1 MNVNKKLGRFKQW
14 AGERMGGE
22 AKTSV
27 SDDFKSLEVE
37 MNLRHEGMERL
48 QKSMTTY
55 VKTLSKRNEGDDKEK
70 SLPVTYLG
78 STMVRHGEDFE
89 DDSEFGQC
97 LISMG
102 RTNERVGR
110 IQETYVAQATSSWL
124 ESLERS
130 LAQMKD
136 YQAARKKLENRRLAY
151 DTSLAKMQKA
161 KREDFRVEEELRI
174 QKAKYEE
181 TSEDVYR
188 RMQDIKEAEADSI
201 TDLGA
206 FLDAELKYYDR
217 CRDVLLQLKE
227 AWPAG
232 QGEPSDRDNC
242 SNPRSRSN
250 TAHTFADRYK
260 EDEPPMLPPE
270 RPSIRSSRTASSH
283 VLSDSPHREA
293 QDVDYGYS
301 RPSIH
306 RTNTFEGPSQ
316 LHRDASPIPL
326 GRTARVPSDSL
337 TVRTQRSQL
346 RPAVRMPSGNE
357 GPTEPSDESV
367 VYSSPDRS
375 YDERSASPAT
385 SYGSAPSR
393 TASYSTLNAATTN
406 GKKQAPPPPPSR
418 AKKPP
423 PPPPPM
429 KRSALSTNNVSTL
442 PALTQGQP
450 FIPPNFTKA
459 QMMETYTKLQQ
470 MQKQGVRQDDPEFI
484 KTVNIMQAA
493 RQQAALTNQR
503 KAAQQQQQQQQAQQ
517 QQQQQQ
523 AQQHPLAKAQESV
536 NGVNGNTTNGVP
548 PAVPSGQ
555 TSSASPPAT
564 DAAANVSTGAAALPT
579 KPQAAPSN
587 NFSTEQMQTLRNQI
601 LAFKL
606 LSKNLP
612 IPPNVQQ
619 QLFATQ
625 PNKRRP
631 SIPQA
636 VAAAGQVLEE
646 VRASQ
651 TQVTEKHGPH
661 APAPPH
667 FYKSFV
673 PPRNKIERFISY
685 ADHGPK
691 VASLWVPSLLPPG
704 VDVDRV
710 REDRERVIYNRI
722 QARKTELEN
731 LKVNLGSW
739 DTTKSDTPK
748 PDDSLKLKALIE
760 YKMLTLLPKQRA
772 LRQQISRE
780 MLHYD
785 NLAQTANRSMYR
797 RVKKQSLR
805 EARLTE
811 KLEKQQRD
819 VRETKEK
826 KKHIDHLQAI
836 ARHREEIEQNARA
849 QKARVQKLGRLM
861 QQQHQQIEKE
871 EQKRVERTAKQRL
884 QALKANDEETYL
896 KLLGQAKDSRISHL
910 LKQTDGFLKHLAA
923 SVKQQQ
929 RNSAEHYGD
938 ANMPEDDVSASDD
951 DEPDAPKVDY
961 YEVAH
966 KIKEEIKVQPG
977 LLIGGTLKEYQ
988 VKGLQW
994 MISLYNNNLNGIL
1007 ADEMG
1012 LGKTIQTISLL
1023 TYLIEKKKQ
1032 NGPFLVI
1039 VPLSTLTNWNLEFEK
1054 WAPSIAR
1061 IVYKGNPAQRKTQ
1074 QGQIRY
1080 GHFQVLLTTY
1090 EYIIKDRPILSK
1102 IKWVHMIV
1110 DEGHRMKNANS
1121 KLSLTLTQYYHTRF
1135 RLILTGTP
1143 LQNNLPELWALLN
1156 FVLPTI
1162 FKSVK
1167 SFDEWFNTPF
1177 ANTGGQD
1184 KIELTEEEQLL
1195 VIRRL
1200 HKVLRPFLLRRL
1212 KKDVEKD
1219 LPDKQERVI
1228 KCRFSAL
1235 QAKLYKQLV
1244 TSNKISVSDG
1254 KGGIKG
1260 MKGLSN
1266 MLMQL
1271 RKLCNHP
1278 FVFEEVENQM
1288 NPEKLTN
1295 DLLWRT
1301 AGKFELLDRVMPKFQ
1316 ATGHRVLMFFQMTQI
1331 MNIMEDFL
1339 RLRGMQYLRLDG
1351 GTKSDDRSE
1360 LLAQFNAP
1368 NSPYFC
1374 FLLSTRAGGLGLNL
1388 QTADTVII
1396 YDSDWNPHQDL
1407 QAQDRAHRIGQKNE
1421 VRILRLISSN
1431 SVEEKILERANY
1443 KLDMDGK
1450 VIQAGKFDNK
1460 STNEERDALLR
1471 TLLDSAEAAE
1481 QLAEQEEMDDDDLN
1495 QIMARTEDEL
1505 NLFQKMDE
1513 ERLQDPDYGPGRPLP
1528 RLMAEDELPQI
1539 YLREDNPAPE
1549 EVEEYAGRG
1558 ARERTR
1564 VKYDD
1569 GLTEEQWAMAVDN
1582 DEDTL
1587 EDAIARKNATV
1598 EKRRSN
1604 KDKKAKRASGL
1615 DISPETSRES
1625 SEAPVSKKRNRG
1637 KANGFKRKAEEEVEE
1652 PAAKRKRGAPRKGLD
1667 HLSNSQR
1674 NTLQKI
1680 LDKVYNHLKELEVEI
1695 PPQAGE
1701 SDDDDDDPPTR
1712 LIIDPFMKLVPKTQY
1727 PDYYM
1732 IIKQPISMDMIKKK
1746 INKEEYSNLRDFR
1759 NDIRLLCNNART
1771 YNEDG
1776 SVIFQDAND
1785 IEAACVAR
1793 LKQETEDQPEF
1804 QDFEDS
1810 NSTPADG
1817 RSTAGVSNVGTPMP
1831 SGNGVPKLKL
1841 TFNGNR
1847 NGFANGGMQSDEE

>member
-1 MNVNKKLGRFKQW
+1 MASANTLPALSQGPTF
-14 AGERMGGE
+14 
-22 AKTSV
+22 
-27 SDDFKSLEVE
+27 LPP
-37 MNLRHEGMERL
+37 NLTKA
-48 QKSMTTY
+48 Q
-55 VKTLSKRNEGDDKEK
+55 
-70 SLPVTYLG
+70 
-78 STMVRHGEDFE
+78 
-89 DDSEFGQC
+89 
-97 LISMG
+97 
-102 RTNERVGR
+102 
-110 IQETYVAQATSSWL
+110 IQETYN
-124 ESLERS
+124 
-130 LAQMKD
+130 K
-136 YQAARKKLENRRLAY
+136 
-151 DTSLAKMQKA
+151 
-161 KREDFRVEEELRI
+161 F
-174 QKAKYEE
+174 
-181 TSEDVYR
+181 
-188 RMQDIKEAEADSI
+188 
-201 TDLGA
+201 
-206 FLDAELKYYDR
+206 
-217 CRDVLLQLKE
+217 
-227 AWPAG
+227 
-232 QGEPSDRDNC
+232 
-242 SNPRSRSN
+242 
-250 TAHTFADRYK
+250 
-260 EDEPPMLPPE
+260 
-270 RPSIRSSRTASSH
+270 
-283 VLSDSPHREA
+283 
-293 QDVDYGYS
+293 
-301 RPSIH
+301 
-306 RTNTFEGPSQ
+306 
-316 LHRDASPIPL
+316 
-326 GRTARVPSDSL
+326 
-337 TVRTQRSQL
+337 
-346 RPAVRMPSGNE
+346 
-357 GPTEPSDESV
+357 
-367 VYSSPDRS
+367 
-375 YDERSASPAT
+375 
-385 SYGSAPSR
+385 
-393 TASYSTLNAATTN
+393 
-406 GKKQAPPPPPSR
+406 
-418 AKKPP
+418 
-423 PPPPPM
+423 
-429 KRSALSTNNVSTL
+429 
-442 PALTQGQP
+442 
-450 FIPPNFTKA
+450 
-459 QMMETYTKLQQ
+459 QQ
-470 MQKQGVRQDDPEFI
+470 MQEQGVRPDNPEFI
-484 KTVNIMQAA
+484 KAVNFLQAVQK
-493 RQQAALTNQR
+493 QQNFNKQR
-503 KAAQQQQQQQQAQQ
+503 AFAQQQQAQQ
-517 QQQQQQ
+517 Q
-523 AQQHPLAKAQESV
+523 HIAKAQETT
-536 NGVNGNTTNGVP
+536 NGVNGHAPNGT
-548 PAVPSGQ
+548 ANGAQ
-555 TSSASPPAT
+555 KASASPPSA
-564 DAAANVSTGAAALPT
+564 DSAASTTAKPGTTPT
-579 KPQAAPSN
+579 KPQVATANS
-587 NFSTEQMQTLRNQI
+587 FSTEQMQTLRNQI
-601 LAFKL
+601 LAFKM
-606 LSKNLP
+606 LSRNLP
-612 IPPNVQQ
+612 IPANVSQ
-619 QLFATQ
+619 QLFASQ
-625 PNKRRP
+625 QSKRQP

-636 VAAAGQVLEE
+636 VAAAGQVLEDT
-646 VRASQ
+646 RTAKN
-651 TQVTEKHGPH
+651 QVVENHGKN

-667 FYKSFV
+667 HYKSFV
-673 PPRNKIERFISY
+673 PPRSKLEPFISY
-685 ADHGPK
+685 ANHGPA
-691 VASLWVPSLLPPG
+691 VQTLWLPSLLPAG
-704 VDVDRV
+704 VDADRV
-710 REDRERVIYNRI
+710 REERERIIYNRM

-731 LKVNLGSW
+731 LNVNIGSW
-739 DTTKSDTPK
+739 DTSKSDTPK

-760 YKMLTLLPKQRA
+760 YKKLSLLPKQRA

-785 NLAQTANRSMYR
+785 NLAQTTNRSMYR

-805 EARLTE
+805 EARITE

-819 VRETKEK
+819 ARETKEK

-836 ARHREEIEQNARA
+836 ARHREEIEQNAKA

-861 QQQHQQIEKE
+861 LQQHQQIEKE

-910 LKQTDGFLKHLAA
+910 LKQTDGFLRHLAA

-938 ANMPEDDVSASDD
+938 LDMPD
-951 DEPDAPKVDY
+951 DEVSGSDEEGGAPKVDY

-966 KIKEEIKVQPG
+966 RVKEEIKVQPG

-1023 TYLIEKKKQ
+1023 TYLIEKKMQ
-1032 NGPFLVI
+1032 SGPFLVI

-1054 WAPSIAR
+1054 WAPSISR
-1061 IVYKGNPAQRKTQ
+1061 IVYKGNPSQRKTQ
-1074 QGQIRY
+1074 QSQIRW
-1080 GHFQVLLTTY
+1080 GNFQVLLTTY

-1121 KLSLTLTQYYHTRF
+1121 KLSQTLTQYYHTRY

-1177 ANTGGQD
+1177 ANTGNQD
-1184 KIELTEEEQLL
+1184 RMELTEEEQLL

-1219 LPDKQERVI
+1219 LPDKQEKVI

-1244 TSNKISVSDG
+1244 TYNKMSVSDG
-1254 KGGIKG
+1254 KGGTKG
-1260 MKGLSN
+1260 MRGLSN

-1288 NPEKLTN
+1288 NPDKLTN

-1301 AGKFELLDRVMPKFQ
+1301 AGKFELLDRVLPKFLV
-1316 ATGHRVLMFFQMTQI
+1316 TGHRILMFFQMTQI

-1360 LLAQFNAP
+1360 LLSLFNAP

-1471 TLLDSAEAAE
+1471 TLLDTAEAAE
-1481 QLAEQEEMDDDDLN
+1481 QLAEQEEMDDDYMN
-1495 QIMARTEDEL
+1495 QVMARTDDEL
-1505 NLFQKMDE
+1505 LVFQRLDE
-1513 ERLQDPDYGPGRPLP
+1513 ERAKDPNYGPGRPLP
-1528 RLMAEDELPQI
+1528 RLMGEDELPNI
-1539 YLREDNPAPE
+1539 YLGEENPVPE

-1569 GLTEEQWAMAVDN
+1569 GLTEEQWLMAVDN

-1587 EDAIARKNATV
+1587 EEAIARKNATI
-1598 EKRRSN
+1598 EKRRTN
-1604 KDKKAKRASGL
+1604 KEKKAKRGPGA
-1615 DISPETSRES
+1615 DMTPESSRES
-1625 SEAPVSKKRNRG
+1625 SEVPVAKKRNRG
-1637 KANGFKRKAEEEVEE
+1637 KPSATKRKAEEEMEE
-1652 PAAKRKRGAPRKGLD
+1652 PAAKRKRGGARSIKAMDNL
-1667 HLSNSQR
+1667 NIAQR
-1674 NTLQKI
+1674 NTLQRI
-1680 LDKVYNHLKELEVEI
+1680 LDNVYQHLMDVEVEV
-1695 PPQAGE
+1695 PAQPGE
-1701 SDDDDDDPPTR
+1701 SSDDDDDPPTR
-1712 LIIDPFMKLVPKTQY
+1712 GIIDPFIKLVPKNQY

-1746 INKEEYSNLRDFR
+1746 INKEDYTSLREFR

-1771 YNEDG
+1771 YNEDT
-1776 SVIFQDAND
+1776 SIIFQDAND
-1785 IEAACVAR
+1785 IEAACITK
-1793 LKQETEDQPEF
+1793 LKAETEDHPEF
-1804 QDFEDS
+1804 RDFEDS
-1810 NSTPADG
+1810 SSTPADG
-1817 RSTAGVSNVGTPMP
+1817 RSTAGVSNNGTPMP
-1831 SGNGVPKLKL
+1831 PGNAPKLKL
-1841 TFNGNR
+1841 TFNR
-1847 NGFANGGMQSDEE
+1847 NGVTNGGENGMQSDDD

>member
-1 MNVNKKLGRFKQW
+1 MASANTLP
-14 AGERMGGE
+14 
-22 AKTSV
+22 
-27 SDDFKSLEVE
+27 
-37 MNLRHEGMERL
+37 
-48 QKSMTTY
+48 
-55 VKTLSKRNEGDDKEK
+55 TLS
-70 SLPVTYLG
+70 
-78 STMVRHGEDFE
+78 
-89 DDSEFGQC
+89 
-97 LISMG
+97 
-102 RTNERVGR
+102 
-110 IQETYVAQATSSWL
+110 QA
-124 ESLERS
+124 
-130 LAQMKD
+130 
-136 YQAARKKLENRRLAY
+136 
-151 DTSLAKMQKA
+151 
-161 KREDFRVEEELRI
+161 
-174 QKAKYEE
+174 
-181 TSEDVYR
+181 
-188 RMQDIKEAEADSI
+188 
-201 TDLGA
+201 
-206 FLDAELKYYDR
+206 
-217 CRDVLLQLKE
+217 
-227 AWPAG
+227 
-232 QGEPSDRDNC
+232 
-242 SNPRSRSN
+242 
-250 TAHTFADRYK
+250 
-260 EDEPPMLPPE
+260 
-270 RPSIRSSRTASSH
+270 
-283 VLSDSPHREA
+283 
-293 QDVDYGYS
+293 
-301 RPSIH
+301 
-306 RTNTFEGPSQ
+306 
-316 LHRDASPIPL
+316 
-326 GRTARVPSDSL
+326 
-337 TVRTQRSQL
+337 
-346 RPAVRMPSGNE
+346 
-357 GPTEPSDESV
+357 
-367 VYSSPDRS
+367 
-375 YDERSASPAT
+375 
-385 SYGSAPSR
+385 
-393 TASYSTLNAATTN
+393 
-406 GKKQAPPPPPSR
+406 
-418 AKKPP
+418 
-423 PPPPPM
+423 
-429 KRSALSTNNVSTL
+429 
-442 PALTQGQP
+442 QP
-450 FIPPNFTKA
+450 FIPPNLTRA
-459 QMMETYTKLQQ
+459 QLEETYNKYQQ
-470 MQKQGVRQDDPEFI
+470 LQKQGVRHDDPEYI
-484 KTVNIMQAA
+484 KTCQILSAVKQQQNLIQKKLAMQ
-493 RQQAALTNQR
+493 QM
-503 KAAQQQQQQQQAQQ
+503 QQQQHAQQ
-517 QQQQQQ
+517 RQ
-523 AQQHPLAKAQESV
+523 APKAQENV
-536 NGVNGNTTNGVP
+536 NGANGHTPNGVP
-548 PAVPSGQ
+548 PASSSGS
-555 TSSASPPAT
+555 TSETSPPAAE
-564 DAAANVSTGAAALPT
+564 AAANNTAAPGGPPT
-579 KPQAAPSN
+579 KPQPAQSN

-601 LAFKL
+601 LAFKF

-619 QLFATQ
+619 QLFPSQ
-625 PNKRRP
+625 PSKRQP
-631 SIPQA
+631 SVPQA

-646 VRASQ
+646 ARAAQ
-651 TQVTEKHGPH
+651 PPVAEKHGPH
-661 APAPPH
+661 APAAPH
-667 FYKSFV
+667 FYKSSDH
-673 PPRNKIERFISY
+673 PKTKIKPFISY
-685 ADHGPK
+685 ADHGPE
-691 VASLWVPSLLPPG
+691 VRSLWLPSLLPPG

-710 REDRERVIYNRI
+710 REEKERIIYNRI

-739 DTTKSDTPK
+739 DTTKSDIPK

-772 LRQQISRE
+772 LRQQVSRDL
-780 MLHYD
+780 LHYD

-797 RVKKQSLR
+797 RVKKQNLR

-826 KKHIDHLQAI
+826 KKHVDHLQAI
-836 ARHREEIEQNARA
+836 TRHREEIEQNARA

-929 RNSAEHYGD
+929 RNSAQDHGD
-938 ANMPEDDVSASDD
+938 QHVPEEELSGSDD
-951 DEPDAPKVDY
+951 EESDAPKVDY

-966 KIKEEIKVQPG
+966 KIKEDIKVQPS

-994 MISLYNNNLNGIL
+994 MISLYNNSLNGIL

-1023 TYLIEKKKQ
+1023 TYLIEKK
-1032 NGPFLVI
+1032 NCSGPFLVI

-1061 IVYKGNPAQRKTQ
+1061 IVYKGNPTQRKAQ
-1074 QGQIRY
+1074 QIQIRY
-1080 GHFQVLLTTY
+1080 GQFQVLLTTY
-1090 EYIIKDRPILSK
+1090 EYIIKDRPVLSK

-1121 KLSLTLTQYYHTRF
+1121 KLSLTLTQYYHTRY

-1184 KIELTEEEQLL
+1184 KMELTEEEQLL

-1219 LPDKQERVI
+1219 LPDKQEKVI

-1235 QAKLYKQLV
+1235 QAKLYKQLA
-1244 TSNKISVSDG
+1244 THNKMSVSDG
-1254 KGGIKG
+1254 KGGTKG
-1260 MKGLSN
+1260 MRGLSN
-1266 MLMQL
+1266 MLMQM

-1278 FVFEEVENQM
+1278 FVFEQVEEQM
-1288 NPEKLTN
+1288 NPDKQTN

-1301 AGKFELLDRVMPKFQ
+1301 AGKFELLDRVLPKFQ
-1316 ATGHRVLMFFQMTQI
+1316 ASGHRVLMFFQMTQI

-1351 GTKSDDRSE
+1351 GTKSDDRSD
-1360 LLAQFNAP
+1360 LLQLFNAP
-1368 NSPYFC
+1368 GSPYFC

-1421 VRILRLISSN
+1421 VRILRLITSN
-1431 SVEEKILERANY
+1431 SVEEKILEKANY

-1495 QIMARTEDEL
+1495 QIMARNDEEL
-1505 NLFQKMDE
+1505 DLFQKMDE
-1513 ERLQDPDYGPGRPLP
+1513 ERVRKSEYGPGRQLP

-1539 YLREDNPAPE
+1539 YLSEENPVPE

-1569 GLTEEQWAMAVDN
+1569 GLTEEQWVMAVDA
-1582 DEDTL
+1582 DDGAMAL
-1587 EDAIARKNATV
+1587 EDAIAKKSATI
-1598 EKRRSN
+1598 EKRRNN
-1604 KDKKAKRASGL
+1604 KEKKAKRASGL
-1615 DISPETSRES
+1615 DISPETSCES
-1625 SEAPVSKKRNRG
+1625 SEVPASKKRNRG
-1637 KANGFKRKAEEEVEE
+1637 KANGFKRKADEEVEE
-1652 PAAKRKRGAPRKGLD
+1652 PAAKRKRGGVRKVVDNLT
-1667 HLSNSQR
+1667 NSER

-1680 LDKVYNHLKELEVEI
+1680 LEKVFNHLKDLEVPI
-1695 PPQAGE
+1695 PPQPDE

-1712 LIIDPFMKLVPKTQY
+1712 LVIEPFMKLVPKSQY

-1746 INKEEYSNLRDFR
+1746 INKEEYSNLREFR
-1759 NDIRLLCNNART
+1759 GDVGLLCTNART

-1785 IEAACVAR
+1785 IEAACLAK
-1793 LKQETEDQPEF
+1793 LKQETENHPEF
-1804 QDFEDS
+1804 QDFEES
-1810 NSTPADG
+1810 SSTPADG

-1831 SGNGVPKLKL
+1831 SGHGAPKLKL
-1841 TFNGNR
+1841 TFNGHR
-1847 NGFANGGMQSDEE
+1847 NGYANGGDSGMQSDDE